1 MSKQHTTD
9 HHDEIEDATIVD
21 QQTFVSADTATKSAS
36 NRTAV
41 VAVII
46 AIIALFAS
54 GYSTWVQWHQ
64 QPMLSQISSD
74 SQAAKRSLSTVNK
87 RLDGV
92 DKNLT
97 VAQNNQQQARILP
110 RK

>member
-21 QQTFVSADTATKSAS
+21 QQTFVSADTAAKSVS

-46 AIIALFAS
+46 AIIALLAS
-54 GYSTWVQWHQ
+54 RYST
-64 QPMLSQISSD
+64 
-74 SQAAKRSLSTVNK
+74 
-87 RLDGV
+87 
-92 DKNLT
+92 
-97 VAQNNQQQARILP
+97 
-110 RK
+110 

>member
-21 QQTFVSADTATKSAS
+21 QQTFGSADTAAKSVS

-46 AIIALFAS
+46 GIF
-54 GYSTWVQWHQ
+54 
-64 QPMLSQISSD
+64 PF
-74 SQAAKRSLSTVNK
+74 
-87 RLDGV
+87 
-92 DKNLT
+92 
-97 VAQNNQQQARILP
+97 
-110 RK
+110 